1 MRLRTKLSVVLAML
15 VITLAANVAMSVWSI
30 RFLEQELS
38 LPLRSMQS
46 VMQRLH
52 DIKRAGE
59 GEIDLIEKAMNPDSS
74 SDIVQASE
82 LLQMTEDDI
91 TEWLNELNTLPGV
104 MIQSGITAVKNLQKR
119 SGRIQEINSEW
130 IASGDQSDATLLIEQ
145 IDTRHELIER
155 IEGQILE
162 DARLSSDFGDSLRA
176 RIYSIVLV
184 TLIGA
189 LAISVLMVVYIRRW
203 IFSPI
208 EQLREGAQ
216 RMSTGDFSHPIQVQT
231 NDELGQLSDEF
242 NRMGVII
249 QEMQSQKIESER
261 LAAMGEMAQRTVHNF
276 RTPLAG
282 IRALSETTLIELDD
296 DSELREFQRRIIS
309 TVDRFE
315 LWLQEMLRSSAPL
328 ELTVAPIE
336 PYKCINSI
344 VEAHRAAADSKGLTL
359 NLVVDSKPESE
370 SALGDVHHLEHA
382 ITAVLSNAIDFAP
395 SSSSIEVELGECME
409 EDSCYWTLRISNTG
423 PAIPADLHR
432 AIFRPYFT
440 TRQTGTGIGLAM
452 THRVVTQHGGKI
464 GVQSPLNAVEMTGC
478 AFIIQIPVSQDG

>member
-1 MRLRTKLSVVLAML
+1 ML

-30 RFLEQELS
+30 RFLERELS

-59 GEIDLIEKAMNPDSS
+59 GEIDLIKEAVNPDSS
-74 SDIVQASE
+74 SDLVQASE
-82 LLQMTEDDI
+82 LLQMAERDI
-91 TEWLNELNTLPGV
+91 AEWLSELETLPGV
-104 MIQSGITAVKNLQKR
+104 MIQSGITTVKNLQKR
-119 SGRIQEINSEW
+119 SGHIREINSKW
-130 IASGDQSDATLLIEQ
+130 IASGNRSDARLLIGQ

-189 LAISVLMVVYIRRW
+189 LAISVLMVLYIRRW
-203 IFSPI
+203 IFTPI

-216 RMSTGDFSHPIQVQT
+216 RMSTGNFSRPIQVQT

-242 NRMGVII
+242 NRMGVLI

-282 IRALSETTLIELDD
+282 IRALSETTLMELDD
-296 DSELREFQRRIIS
+296 DSELCEFQRRIIS

-328 ELTVAPIE
+328 ELIIAPID
-336 PYKCINSI
+336 PYKIVNSV
-344 VEAHRAAADSKGLTL
+344 VEAHRAASDSKGLTL
-359 NLVVDSKPESE
+359 NLTVDSKPEL
-370 SALGDVHHLEHA
+370 ALGDVHHLEHA

-395 SSSSIEVELGECME
+395 SSSSIEVELGECVE
-409 EDSCYWTLRISNTG
+409 KDSCYWTLRISNTG
-423 PAIPADLHR
+423 PAIPTDLHR

-440 TRQTGTGIGLAM
+440 TRQRGTGIGLAM
-452 THRVVTQHGGKI
+452 TYRVVTQHDGKI
-464 GVQSPLNAVEMTGC
+464 EVQSPLNADEMTGC
-478 AFIIQIPVSQDG
+478 AFIIRIPVSQDE